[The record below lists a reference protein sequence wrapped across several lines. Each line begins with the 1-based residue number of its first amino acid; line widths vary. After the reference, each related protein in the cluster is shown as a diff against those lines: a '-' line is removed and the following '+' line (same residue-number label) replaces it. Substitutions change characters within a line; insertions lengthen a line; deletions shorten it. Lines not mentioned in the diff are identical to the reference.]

1 MEVPWRSLKCVHC
14 STFGHIDKVCQKKPL
29 MAKAWV
35 PKQKD
40 VDAGKGEKKV
50 QQEKDSKSEAVEK
63 DHNVDSSSL
72 GNKVAHSMMQNNIV
86 KDDTRSKLDQRIGL
100 LF

>member
-1 MEVPWRSLKCVHC
+1 M
-14 STFGHIDKVCQKKPL
+14 
-29 MAKAWV
+29 
-35 PKQKD
+35 
-40 VDAGKGEKKV
+40 DAGKGEKKV

-86 KDDTRSKLDQRIGL
+86 KEDTKAKAGSKNRFAILDFINDIEEINEKGGNSCL
-100 LF
+100 AIDSND